1 MVHPKE
7 PNANDKQLVALGR
20 VLQILREEENPDV
33 LIDTALS
40 YLEAEFDYSLIWIG
54 LYDRLEHR
62 LHGKGGATPSGKI
75 PLLKQRFLLNPGDLL
90 EQVVIQQ
97 RPLAVPDLRQE
108 LRAGEWRKA
117 AQTHDVQGT
126 VIFPIRYKDRCF
138 GVTLLGSTL
147 WGASPRSDEKARLSM
162 ILGGLATALYQIEA
176 EWLRQQTKHPDQP
189 LLTLLTKLRSLSGL
203 GARLEAVVEETHK
216 FVQPTRTSVYWFE
229 RERRYFWR
237 RISNRQKAAG
247 FSEANQPASGI
258 TAQEVS
264 SFYQALLSDQ
274 LVAIGEAHS
283 SLKADTTSRLMQQ
296 MRARSLLAAPILFQN
311 ELLGFLAVEGNDPR
325 IWEDEEKRYIRG
337 AAQIIA
343 LIAPLDAMENTIE
356 QIQRDRVLTAE
367 IAHSIYSESDWKA
380 TLTMSAEQVCKRLR
394 ADRFLVL
401 LHNSEQGTF
410 DISYQSQPAN
420 RRPLTAPLS
429 NLGDADWKFL
439 EKSRDTIG
447 IENLDGDLRLLAWRD
462 RLLELGVRSLLLCNV
477 SLGHP
482 LEGLV
487 VICHESPRT
496 WSRTE
501 ADLVRVVSQQLGLIL
516 HQWQLQKQN
525 EQQQKVNQT
534 IQRGLTMIQQMHEL
548 EPLERS
554 ALQHIAQVLQV
565 PLATLVTWSPGENS
579 GHVSSPI
586 WSSERFSINVDAQ
599 IAVQTDTLIQRV
611 LASDEVLSLTIA
623 DLTVETRQWLT
634 GSGIGQLLAIALR
647 TAPDHEPSGIVLVA
661 DVADRQWSERHLN
674 ALGTLVS
681 QLAWSRRYLTLT
693 HKLSAQREALE
704 QLNWYKHRSLEE
716 LYRSLLPNL
725 KRLQDLGNPKDPLF
739 GTRHQQIVRQLN
751 DAVAPL
757 SLLVQAEQWQ
767 LRTHPRTLSLV
778 TLLKRSL
785 GRVDGLIKQRQL
797 WSQVHD
803 ETNLTISGDI
813 TKIELVLHELLLT
826 ACQRSDIGGRIDL
839 WCRQIDSHWL
849 ELSITDSGEMEPR
862 LLSELETG
870 RAADL
875 LAPSTLDQP
884 PGQHLQICRSLMKHI
899 GGELNLYKLE
909 DNRILSRLVLPLA
922 ANDRASTIPKK
933 NEKPGA

>member
-1 MVHPKE
+1 MVPPKE

-20 VLQILREEENPDV
+20 VLQILREEENSDV
-33 LIDTALS
+33 LIDTALN

-62 LHGKGGATPSGKI
+62 LYGKGGTTPSGKI
-75 PLLKQRFLLNPGDLL
+75 PLLKQRFLLNPGELL

-108 LRAGEWRKA
+108 LRAGEWRKV
-117 AQTHDVQGT
+117 AQTCDVQGT

-162 ILGGLATALYQIEA
+162 VLGGLATALYQIEA
-176 EWLRQQTKHPDQP
+176 EWQRQQTKRPDQP
-189 LLTLLTKLRSLSGL
+189 LLTLLTKLRSLTGL
-203 GARLEAVVEETHK
+203 GARLEAIVEETHK
-216 FVQPTRTSVYWFE
+216 FVQPTRTNVYWFE

-247 FSEANQPASGI
+247 FSEATQLASGI

-264 SFYQALLSDQ
+264 SFYQALLADQ

-311 ELLGFLAVEGNDPR
+311 ELLGFLAVEGSEPR
-325 IWEDEEKRYIRG
+325 IWEDEEKSYMRG

-343 LIAPLDAMENTIE
+343 LIAPLDDMENTID

-367 IAHSIYSESDWKA
+367 IARSIYSEEDWKA
-380 TLTMSAEQVCKRLR
+380 TLTLSAEQVCKRLR

-401 LHNSEQGTF
+401 LYNSEQGTF
-410 DISYQSQPAN
+410 DLAYQSQPAN

-429 NLGDADWKFL
+429 TLNEADWKLL

-447 IENLDGDLRLLAWRD
+447 IENLDGDLRLLAWQD
-462 RLLELGVRSLLLCNV
+462 RLLELGVRSLVLCNV

-496 WSRTE
+496 WSRPE
-501 ADLVRVVSQQLGLIL
+501 HDLVRVVSQQLGLIL

-534 IQRGLTMIQQMHEL
+534 IQWGLTMIQQMHQL

-565 PLATLVTWSPGENS
+565 PLATLVVWSPGETS
-579 GHVSSPI
+579 GRVVSPI
-586 WSSERFSINVDAQ
+586 WSSDRFTIKVDAV
-599 IAVQTDTLIQRV
+599 IPVHTDALIQWV
-611 LASDEVLSLTIA
+611 LESDGVLPLAIA
-623 DLTVETRQWLT
+623 DLPAETRQWLT

-647 TAPDHEPSGIVLVA
+647 TAPDHEPSGIVLIA
-661 DVADRQWSERHLN
+661 DGVDRQWSERHLS

-693 HKLSAQREALE
+693 QKLSAQREALE
-704 QLNWYKHRSLEE
+704 QLNWYKQRSLEE

-739 GTRHQQIVRQLN
+739 STRHQQILRQLN

-757 SLLVQAEQWQ
+757 SPLIQTEQWRLQTQ
-767 LRTHPRTLSLV
+767 LRTLSLV
-778 TLLKRSL
+778 SLLKRSL
-785 GRVDGLIKQRQL
+785 GRVDGLMKQQQL

-813 TKIELVLHELLLT
+813 TKIELVLHEVLLS
-826 ACQRSDIGGRIDL
+826 ACQRSDVGGRIDL
-839 WCRQIDSHWL
+839 WCRQIDNHWL

-862 LLSELETG
+862 LLTELETG
-870 RAADL
+870 RATDL

-884 PGQHLQICRSLMKHI
+884 PGQHLHICRSLMKQI
-899 GGELNLYKLE
+899 GGELNLYKLD
-909 DNRILSRLVLPLA
+909 DNRILSRVVLPLA
-922 ANDRASTIPKK
+922 TNDRATTPQK
-933 NEKPGA
+933 NEKPRA